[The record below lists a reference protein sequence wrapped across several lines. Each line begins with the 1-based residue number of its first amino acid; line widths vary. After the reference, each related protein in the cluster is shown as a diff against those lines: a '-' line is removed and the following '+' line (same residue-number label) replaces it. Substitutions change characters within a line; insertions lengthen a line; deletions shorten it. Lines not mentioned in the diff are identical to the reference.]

1 MTDGGQSRVEGITSD
16 VRNFRWVR
24 PESAAIL
31 LLLVATTL
39 GLSGLGIFSKAPGI
53 SSGTEALAKAR
64 DALAKASD
72 MAAMLAERSP
82 GARTTAEL
90 TKTKRKHLAS
100 QPHERALGKI
110 RRPVLPS
117 QFLKALAPGLETA
130 DVPPVVDLNPLI
142 GPIAPPITLAE
153 ISPGDTL
160 AGPPGPGSPGFP
172 GIPIAG
178 GGGPIFSPPP
188 TNTPP
193 LILPPAVPE
202 PATWAMMLLGFLG
215 LGVQLRRVRAKLP
228 APIRRAM

>member
-1 MTDGGQSRVEGITSD
+1 MTDGGQSRVEGIASD

-24 PESAAIL
+24 PEAAAIL

-160 AGPPGPGSPGFP
+160 AGPPGPGFP

-178 GGGPIFSPPP
+178 GGGSIFSPPP

-193 LILPPAVPE
+193 IILPPAVPE

-215 LGVQLRRVRAKLP
+215 LGVQLRRVRAKLS
-228 APIRRAM
+228 APIRIAM

>member
-1 MTDGGQSRVEGITSD
+1 MTDGGQSRVEGIASD

-24 PESAAIL
+24 PEAAAIL
-31 LLLVATTL
+31 LLLVATTI
-39 GLSGLGIFSKAPGI
+39 GLSGLGVFSKAIGI

-130 DVPPVVDLNPLI
+130 DLPPVVDLNPLI
-142 GPIAPPITLAE
+142 GPTAPPITLAE

-160 AGPPGPGSPGFP
+160 AGPPGPSSP

-188 TNTPP
+188 MNTPP
-193 LILPPAVPE
+193 PILPPAVPE